1 MLLSMGHPMGIDV
14 ALKKKEVRVELLQTS
29 GTPQRILHGAIQL
42 FADHGF
48 DHVTVRD
55 IAERAQV
62 NHAAISYYFGTKEQL
77 IRHAIAT
84 VIAPLNAQRIA
95 ALDAVK
101 ASGTRK
107 LKLEAVVR
115 AMVEPTVAACM
126 QGTGVQRHYARMLIL
141 AFALR
146 QPFAEEVVSQQTDE
160 VALQFVDAFREALPG
175 SDRGDMYWGF
185 DFMIGSMLHILL
197 DTSRNHRLRRI
208 SGGLCDTSSPHE
220 VTEHLVRFVTA
231 GLRAKAVTSR

>member
-1 MLLSMGHPMGIDV
+1 MLLSMGHPMGAEM
-14 ALKKKEVRVELLQTS
+14 ALQKKEVRLELLQTS
-29 GTPQRILHGAIQL
+29 GTPQQILHGAIQL

-101 ASGTRK
+101 A
-107 LKLEAVVR
+107 LEAR
-115 AMVEPTVAACM
+115 GSSSSKPWCAPWSSRPWLHACKER
-126 QGTGVQRHYARMLIL
+126 VC
-141 AFALR
+141 
-146 QPFAEEVVSQQTDE
+146 S
-160 VALQFVDAFREALPG
+160 
-175 SDRGDMYWGF
+175 
-185 DFMIGSMLHILL
+185 
-197 DTSRNHRLRRI
+197 
-208 SGGLCDTSSPHE
+208 
-220 VTEHLVRFVTA
+220 VTTPA
-231 GLRAKAVTSR
+231 C

>member
-1 MLLSMGHPMGIDV
+1 MKTQQSLRRDV
-14 ALKKKEVRVELLQTS
+14 QIELVPT
-29 GTPQRILHGAIQL
+29 GTTPQRILHSAILL

-48 DHVTVRD
+48 DQVTVRD
-55 IAERAQV
+55 IAERAKV

-84 VIAPLNAQRIA
+84 VIAPLNAQRMS
-95 ALDAVK
+95 ALNAVK
-101 ASGTRK
+101 ALGARK

-126 QGTGVQRHYARMLIL
+126 EGTGVQRHYARMLIL

-160 VALQFVDAFREALPG
+160 VALQFVDALTAALPG
-175 SDRGDMYWGF
+175 SDRADMYWGF

-208 SGGLCDTSSPHE
+208 SGGLCNTSSPTD
-220 VTEHLVRFVTA
+220 VTEHLVSFITA
-231 GLRAKAVTSR
+231 GLRAKPVKPR

>member
-1 MLLSMGHPMGIDV
+1 MKIQQPLRKDV
-14 ALKKKEVRVELLQTS
+14 PAELAPNG

-48 DHVTVRD
+48 DQVTVRD
-55 IAERAQV
+55 IAERAKV

-84 VIAPLNAQRIA
+84 VIAPLNAQRLE
-95 ALDAVK
+95 ALNAVK
-101 ASGTRK
+101 AGSRK
-107 LKLEAVVR
+107 PKLDAVVR

-146 QPFAEEVVSQQTDE
+146 QPFVEEVVSQQTDN
-160 VALQFVDAFREALPG
+160 VASQFVDALAAALPG
-175 SDRGDMYWGF
+175 HERADMYWGF
-185 DFMIGSMLHILL
+185 DFMIGSMMHILL

-208 SGGLCDTSSPHE
+208 SGGLCDTSSPRE

-231 GLRAKAVTSR
+231 GIRAMSVK

>member
-1 MLLSMGHPMGIDV
+1 MGRAMKNEQPLRKDV
-14 ALKKKEVRVELLQTS
+14 PVELAQNG

-48 DHVTVRD
+48 DQVTVRD
-55 IAERAQV
+55 IAERAKV

-84 VIAPLNAQRIA
+84 VIAPLNAQRLET
-95 ALDAVK
+95 LDAVK
-101 ASGTRK
+101 AGSRK
-107 LKLEAVVR
+107 PKLDAVVR

-126 QGTGVQRHYARMLIL
+126 VGTGVQRHYARMLIL

-146 QPFAEEVVSQQTDE
+146 QPFVEEVVSQQTDN
-160 VALQFVDAFREALPG
+160 VASQFVDALAAALPG
-175 SDRGDMYWGF
+175 HDRADMYWGF

-208 SGGLCDTSSPHE
+208 SGGLCDTSSPGE

-231 GLRAKAVTSR
+231 GIRARSVKSR

>member
-1 MLLSMGHPMGIDV
+1 MGSAMKLQQPLRKDV
-14 ALKKKEVRVELLQTS
+14 PVELAQNA

-48 DHVTVRD
+48 DQVTVRD
-55 IAERAQV
+55 IAERAKV

-84 VIAPLNAQRIA
+84 VIAPLNAQRLE
-95 ALDAVK
+95 ALHAVK
-101 ASGTRK
+101 PSGSRK
-107 LKLEAVVR
+107 PKLDAVVR

-126 QGTGVQRHYARMLIL
+126 EGTGVQRHYARMLIL

-146 QPFAEEVVSQQTDE
+146 QPFVEEVVSQQTDN
-160 VALQFVDAFREALPG
+160 VASQFVDALAAALPG
-175 SDRGDMYWGF
+175 NDRADMYWGF

-208 SGGLCDTSSPHE
+208 SGGLCDTSSPGD
-220 VTEHLVRFVTA
+220 VTEHLVRFVSA
-231 GLRAKAVTSR
+231 GLRARSR

>member
-1 MLLSMGHPMGIDV
+1 MKPQQSFQSHVPKELALSG
-14 ALKKKEVRVELLQTS
+14 A
-29 GTPQRILHGAIQL
+29 TPQRILQSSIQL

-48 DHVTVRD
+48 DQVTVRD
-55 IAERAQV
+55 IAERAKV

-84 VIAPLNAQRIA
+84 VIAPLNAQRIS
-95 ALDAVK
+95 ALNAVRVSGARK
-101 ASGTRK
+101 AN
-107 LKLEAVVR
+107 LESVVR

-126 QGTGVQRHYARMLIL
+126 EGTGVQRHYARMLIL

-160 VALQFVDAFREALPG
+160 VASQFVDALSAALPG
-175 SDRGDMYWGF
+175 SERADMYWGF
-185 DFMIGSMLHILL
+185 DFMIGSMLHVLL

-208 SGGLCDTSSPHE
+208 SGGLCNTSSSID
-220 VTEHLVRFVTA
+220 VTEHLVSFITA
-231 GLRAKAVTSR
+231 GLRAKPVKSR